1 MKKITSQDWS
11 LIARYLL
18 KEEATQ
24 TERVQFDTLM
34 REHPE
39 LKQELLL
46 LDQDLSKNNN
56 HSLNFDAEA
65 ALQKLH
71 IRFKNEDLI

>member
-24 TERVQFDTLM
+24 TDLVQFNALM

-39 LKQELLL
+39 LEQELLL

-56 HSLNFDAEA
+56 HSINFDAEA

-71 IRFKNEDLI
+71 KRFKNEDLI

>member
-24 TERVQFDTLM
+24 TELVQFNALM
-34 REHPE
+34 RDHPQLKDE
-39 LKQELLL
+39 LMI
-46 LDQDLSKNNN
+46 LDQDLSKENN
-56 HSLNFDAEA
+56 HSVNFDADA
-65 ALQKLH
+65 ALEKLH
-71 IRFKNEDLI
+71 ARFKNEDLI